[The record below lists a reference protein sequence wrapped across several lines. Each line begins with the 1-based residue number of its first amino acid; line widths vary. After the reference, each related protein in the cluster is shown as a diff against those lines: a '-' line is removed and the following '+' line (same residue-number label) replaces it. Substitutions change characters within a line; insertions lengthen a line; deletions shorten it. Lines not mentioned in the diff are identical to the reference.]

1 MLEWKNG
8 QCGCVELVEYIP
20 FDNLH
25 VAFGVWIKKL
35 LFFKLLSGRA
45 HTTVTTC
52 YSNPSPPLITLKHAP
67 SPACAATK
75 PFAVRTKKG
84 RGRRRG
90 EERGSRHAAVRRHCS
105 PPKTGRIY
113 SPLSIFPHL
122 HGFSSLFVVV
132 PPCVL
137 QFGAI
142 EGLP

>member
-1 MLEWKNG
+1 MEKRTLWLRRARRVHFVCLFTCHIWSLDQK
-8 QCGCVELVEYIP
+8 VIVFL
-20 FDNLH
+20 
-25 VAFGVWIKKL
+25 KL
-35 LFFKLLSGRA
+35 LRGQA

-52 YSNPSPPLITLKHAP
+52 YSNSPPNNPKTHAP
-67 SPACAATK
+67 SPAYAATK